1 MPPSPPANTRHRSLG
16 GAHLG
21 PHLTTRW
28 GGCSTVMSK
37 VDNQASVAQCLHLG
51 AVDYLVKPLR
61 RNELNNLW
69 AHVWRRRMVRP
80 RRDSSA
86 RCGW

>member
-1 MPPSPPANTRHRSLG
+1 
-16 GAHLG
+16 
-21 PHLTTRW
+21 
-28 GGCSTVMSK
+28 MSK